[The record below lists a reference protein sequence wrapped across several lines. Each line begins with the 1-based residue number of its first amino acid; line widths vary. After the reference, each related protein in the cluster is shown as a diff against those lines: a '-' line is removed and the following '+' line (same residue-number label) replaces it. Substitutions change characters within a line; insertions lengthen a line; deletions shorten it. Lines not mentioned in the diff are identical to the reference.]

1 MGKATTSVK
10 GVLVAAAVL
19 ILAGC
24 ASSGQEDESQL
35 PPDKIFAN
43 HCAVCHGGNLEG
55 AIGPNLQKVGGR
67 LSSKEIESIIQNG
80 RGNMPPQQLSDT
92 TRIKLAE
99 WLAAK
104 K

>member
-1 MGKATTSVK
+1 
-10 GVLVAAAVL
+10 
-19 ILAGC
+19 
-24 ASSGQEDESQL
+24 
-35 PPDKIFAN
+35 
-43 HCAVCHGGNLEG
+43 
-55 AIGPNLQKVGGR
+55 VGGR
-67 LSSKEIESIIQNG
+67 LSAKEIASIIQYG